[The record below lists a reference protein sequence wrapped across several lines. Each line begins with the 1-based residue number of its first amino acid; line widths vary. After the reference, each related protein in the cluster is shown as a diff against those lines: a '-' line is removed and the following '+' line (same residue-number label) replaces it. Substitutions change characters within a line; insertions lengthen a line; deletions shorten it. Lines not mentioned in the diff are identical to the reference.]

1 VSVGC
6 DKEGHMEIMNE
17 FVFDERMDSLSESS
31 VDLMRQ
37 LMHPDPRKRMTSEK
51 FLQHPWIQGL
61 TASWTTMGKTH
72 RDLKRFWQNK
82 FKTEIIQKVASTLG
96 IITDDKDKKL
106 SDKDL
111 MDIFNA
117 LDLKKNGVLEL
128 EEIQTTFRNL
138 GMNDKHIHKLFLAA
152 DLDGTGVIHFDEFQ
166 ALLMNK
172 DDTTDDGPGLDVDY
186 LQRRFKSHIMNKYD
200 KDASLLS
207 PAENKTKLREIF
219 NDIDLDNT
227 GVLVP
232 HDIRVLLRSAGEPE
246 DVISRIVASLD
257 VDQDGKI
264 SWSEFLNIMGIKE
277 QK

>member
-1 VSVGC
+1 
-6 DKEGHMEIMNE
+6 
-17 FVFDERMDSLSESS
+17 
-31 VDLMRQ
+31 
-37 LMHPDPRKRMTSEK
+37 
-51 FLQHPWIQGL
+51 
-61 TASWTTMGKTH
+61 
-72 RDLKRFWQNK
+72 
-82 FKTEIIQKVASTLG
+82 
-96 IITDDKDKKL
+96 
-106 SDKDL
+106 
-111 MDIFNA
+111 
-117 LDLKKNGVLEL
+117 
-128 EEIQTTFRNL
+128 
-138 GMNDKHIHKLFLAA
+138 
-152 DLDGTGVIHFDEFQ
+152 LDGTGVIHFDEFQ

-172 DDTTDDGPGLDVDY
+172 DDTADDGPGLDVDY

-200 KDASLLS
+200 KDASFLS